1 MAIQNR
7 DVFLERLAGRL
18 GRGPRTVGV
27 ERPEW
32 TVRPQHKV
40 LVDASQDEL
49 VDVLKRQCKVIHTD
63 FRKTNIESLAQT
75 LDEVIKNYSG
85 NKIIIA
91 NDQRTADAELDF
103 YFDRKRADGC
113 LVHVWDEEI
122 GKENQQRAEQ
132 ADIGITFSDMTLA
145 ESGTI
150 ALFNDK
156 NQSRSISL
164 LPHSYIA
171 IIPKSTIV
179 PRFTQAAQQVRKRL
193 AAGEKVGSCVSLVTG
208 PSNSAD
214 IEMHLIV
221 GVHGPVEATYI
232 VVEDM

>member
-7 DVFLERLAGRL
+7 DAFLERLAGRL
-18 GRGPRTVGV
+18 GRSPRKSSV

-32 TVRPQHKV
+32 TVRPQHSVFK
-40 LVDASQDEL
+40 DMSQDEL
-49 VDVLKRQCKVIHTD
+49 VDILEKQCQVIHTT
-63 FRKTNIESLAQT
+63 FRRTNSSTLAQI
-75 LDEVIKNYSG
+75 LDDVITAYNGKQ
-85 NKIIIA
+85 IVIA
-91 NDQRTADAELDF
+91 KDQRTTDTGLNS
-103 YFDRKRADGC
+103 YFDRKRTDGC
-113 LVHVWDEEI
+113 SVHVWDAEL
-122 GKENQQRAEQ
+122 GKENQKWAEQ
-132 ADIGITFSDMTLA
+132 ADIGITFSDLTLA
-145 ESGTI
+145 ESGTV

-179 PRFTQAAQQVRKRL
+179 PRFTQVAQQIRKGL
-193 AAGEKVGSCVSLVTG
+193 AAGDKVGSCVSLVTG